1 MSFKNVNSNVKKNWM
16 INRSIVLTI
25 LLVGYLCSIVF
36 IPKEIFGLWL
46 GLVILESILL
56 FMQIVYA
63 YIFPSI
69 QYKKYLYLVKDD
81 EIVISKGVIF
91 IESTVI
97 PVVQIQDIGFSQ
109 GPIELMLG
117 LASLEISTAGS
128 DHTINGLTKEKAEE
142 LVNQLK
148 EKIKV
153 YVNKK
158 GE

>member
-1 MSFKNVNSNVKKNWM
+1 MSFKNVNSNVIKNWM

-56 FMQIVYA
+56 LMQIVYA

-91 IESTVI
+91 IEST
-97 PVVQIQDIGFSQ
+97 VVQIQDIGFSQ

>member
-56 FMQIVYA
+56 LMKIVYA

-69 QYKKYLYLVKDD
+69 QYK
-81 EIVISKGVIF
+81 
-91 IESTVI
+91 
-97 PVVQIQDIGFSQ
+97 
-109 GPIELMLG
+109 
-117 LASLEISTAGS
+117 
-128 DHTINGLTKEKAEE
+128 
-142 LVNQLK
+142 
-148 EKIKV
+148 
-153 YVNKK
+153 
-158 GE
+158 